1 MRYIENFLQSRDI
14 NYGWVMV
21 FVVFVLSG
29 LAFGSLA
36 SISVFL
42 KPVSLEFGWSR
53 GQTSFAYTLASFA
66 SAAFGVIWGQLADK
80 YGTKWFGAIGAV
92 CMSLTLFSL
101 SGLDSILQFYI
112 LYFLFGAFGCALLF
126 SPLYANVGFWFRE
139 NPGLALG
146 IAASGGAIGQAFI
159 PHISGVLIE
168 SGGWED
174 AYIKLA
180 IIYIIIAF
188 PVSLL
193 IKESPWRITARTEDE
208 PESRDFPLSEKEV
221 VAWISFAVIF
231 CCVCMSVPIMHLVPL
246 LTDAGFTLEF
256 ATSVLMVLMIC
267 GAFGRIFGGILGDRI
282 GALPGYI
289 LMSLGQTVF
298 VVWFPHLSSPTGI
311 YLLAA
316 FFGFTYSGV
325 MSSIL
330 VCTRM
335 MVSAKYGARAMS
347 LTSFFGWIGMGLGG
361 FLGGYFF
368 DIYGDY
374 SWAFTFAGI
383 MGVINLVIL
392 SQFWLRIRNAK
403 KGLEVLES

>member
-1 MRYIENFLQSRDI
+1 MKAVENIFQKRGI

-21 FVVFVLSG
+21 VVVFVLSG
-29 LAFGSLA
+29 LAFGSMA

-53 GQTSFAYTLASFA
+53 GQTSFAYTVASFA
-66 SAAFGVIWGQLADK
+66 SAAFGVIWGQVADK
-80 YGTKWFGAIGAV
+80 YGTKWFGYIGAI
-92 CMSLTLFSL
+92 CMSLVLLAL
-101 SGLDSILQFYI
+101 SGLDSIIQFYL
-112 LYFLFGAFGCALLF
+112 LYFLFGAMGSALLF

-146 IAASGGAIGQAFI
+146 LAASGGAIGQALI
-159 PHISGVLIE
+159 PHLSGILIE
-168 SGGWED
+168 NSGWKS
-174 AYIKLA
+174 AYIDLA
-180 IIYIIIAF
+180 IIYILIALPISF
-188 PVSLL
+188 L
-193 IKESPWRITARTEDE
+193 IQESPWRISARTDNAQEDT
-208 PESRDFPLSEKEV
+208 DFPLSEKEV

-231 CCVCMSVPIMHLVPL
+231 CCVCMSIPIMHLVPL
-246 LTDAGFTLEF
+246 LTDKGFSLEF
-256 ATSVLMVLMIC
+256 ATSVLMLLMFC
-267 GAFGRIFGGILGDRI
+267 GAFGRIFGGMLGDYI

-298 VVWFPHLSSPTGI
+298 VVWFPHLLSPSAI
-311 YLLAA
+311 YLIAA
-316 FFGFTYSGV
+316 LFGFTYSGV

-330 VCTRM
+330 VCTRI

-374 SWAFTFAGI
+374 IWAFTFAGI
-383 MGVINLVIL
+383 SGVINLFIL
-392 SQFWLRIRNAK
+392 FLFTLYIRK
-403 KGLEVLES
+403 KQKLVLE

>member
-1 MRYIENFLQSRDI
+1 MKAVENIFQKRGI

-21 FVVFVLSG
+21 VVVFVLSG
-29 LAFGSLA
+29 LAFGSMA

-53 GQTSFAYTLASFA
+53 GQTSFAYTVASFA
-66 SAAFGVIWGQLADK
+66 SAAFGVIWGQVADK
-80 YGTKWFGAIGAV
+80 YGTKWFGYIGAI
-92 CMSLTLFSL
+92 CMSLVLLAL
-101 SGLDSILQFYI
+101 SGLDSIIQFYL
-112 LYFLFGAFGCALLF
+112 LYFLFGAMGSALLF

-146 IAASGGAIGQAFI
+146 LAASGGAIGQALI
-159 PHISGVLIE
+159 PHLSGILIE
-168 SGGWED
+168 NSGWKS
-174 AYIKLA
+174 AYIDLA
-180 IIYIIIAF
+180 IIYILIALPISF
-188 PVSLL
+188 L
-193 IKESPWRITARTEDE
+193 IQESPWRISARTDTIQEDT
-208 PESRDFPLSEKEV
+208 DFPLSEKEV

-231 CCVCMSVPIMHLVPL
+231 CCVCMSIPIMHLVPL
-246 LTDAGFTLEF
+246 LTDKGFSLEF
-256 ATSVLMVLMIC
+256 ATSVLMLLMFC
-267 GAFGRIFGGILGDRI
+267 GAFGRIFGGMLGDYI

-298 VVWFPHLSSPTGI
+298 VVWFPHLLSPSAI
-311 YLLAA
+311 YLIAA
-316 FFGFTYSGV
+316 LFGFTYSGV

-330 VCTRM
+330 VCTRI

-374 SWAFTFAGI
+374 IWAFTFAGI
-383 MGVINLVIL
+383 SGVINLFIL
-392 SQFWLRIRNAK
+392 FLFALYIRK
-403 KGLEVLES
+403 KQKLVVE

>member
-1 MRYIENFLQSRDI
+1 MRTIENFFQDRDI
-14 NYGWVMV
+14 NYGWIMV
-21 FVVFVLSG
+21 LVVFVLSG
-29 LAFGSLA
+29 LAFGSMA

-53 GQTSFAYTLASFA
+53 GQTSFAYSIASFA
-66 SAAFGVIWGQLADK
+66 SAAFGVIWGQVADK
-80 YGTKWFGAIGAV
+80 YGTRWFGLVGAI
-92 CMSLTLFSL
+92 CMSLVLFAL
-101 SGLDSILQFYI
+101 SSLDSIFQFYL
-112 LYFLFGAFGCALLF
+112 LYFLFGAMGSALLF

-146 IAASGGAIGQAFI
+146 LAASGGAIGQAFI
-159 PHISGVLIE
+159 PHLSGILIE
-168 SGGWED
+168 SSGWKA
-174 AYIKLA
+174 AYIDLA
-180 IIYIIIAF
+180 IIYILIALPISF
-188 PVSLL
+188 L
-193 IKESPWRITARTEDE
+193 IKESPWRISARTDSEQE
-208 PESRDFPLSEKEV
+208 ETDFPLSEKEV

-231 CCVCMSVPIMHLVPL
+231 CCVCMSIPIMHLVPL
-246 LTDAGFTLEF
+246 LTDKGFSVEF
-256 ATSVLMVLMIC
+256 ATSVLMLLMFC
-267 GAFGRIFGGILGDRI
+267 GAFGRILGGMLGDYI

-298 VVWFPHLSSPTGI
+298 VIWFPHLISPSTI
-311 YLLAA
+311 YIMAA
-316 FFGFTYSGV
+316 LFGFTYSGV

-383 MGVINLVIL
+383 MGVINLLIL
-392 SQFWLRIRNAK
+392 SQFWLRIRKVNK
-403 KGLEVLES
+403 DPLNT